1 MPGCLGWARCAVAH
15 CTDQVALRSG
25 WWNVPHLHGICRRNR
40 SHLHVYRRNAQ
51 TLAVRVRYVW
61 VGEIPIGGPLTPNS
75 IILCVDDDS
84 TVLNALRSMLAKHF
98 GPELQVEFAES
109 GEEALEIEAD
119 LRAQGRELGL
129 VISDFMMPGLRGDEL
144 LVQLHEKS
152 PNTVK
157 ILLTGQSDMSGVK
170 RAINDA
176 NLYRF
181 LEKPFLNDDIVLTV
195 RAAVRAYW
203 QERDLVRQNEELKRM
218 NAELESTV
226 AARTQELVEK
236 NRLLEV
242 LSVTDKL
249 TGLYNRRK
257 LDELL
262 DEELIRARRYKVE
275 VSIIMLDIDHFKRVN
290 DTYGHAVGDEV
301 LIGMAQLLRTHTRD
315 ADALGRL
322 GGEEFVVVCRH
333 SNSAACL
340 RTAMKLRESIAAHNF
355 PGVGQVTSSFGIA
368 SCRSDD
374 TAATLLGRADAAL
387 YRAKD
392 AGRNRVELE
401 IA

>member
-1 MPGCLGWARCAVAH
+1 MLICNWVTP
-15 CTDQVALRSG
+15 T
-25 WWNVPHLHGICRRNR
+25 HGGLLSND
-40 SHLHVYRRNAQ
+40 
-51 TLAVRVRYVW
+51 
-61 VGEIPIGGPLTPNS
+61 S

-84 TVLNALRSMLAKHF
+84 TVLNALRSMLSSHF

-109 GEEALEIEAD
+109 GEEALEIEAE

-144 LVQLHEKS
+144 LVQLHERS

-157 ILLTGQSDMSGVK
+157 ILLTGQSDMTGVK

-203 QERDLVRQNEELKRM
+203 QERDLIRQNAELRRM
-218 NAELESTV
+218 NAELENIV

-262 DEELIRARRYKVE
+262 DDELVRARRYKVD

-290 DTYGHAVGDEV
+290 DTHGHGVGDQV
-301 LIGMAQLLRTHTRD
+301 LVAMANKLREHTRE

-333 SNSAACL
+333 SNVAGCL
-340 RTAMKLRESIAAHNF
+340 RTAMKLREAIAAHHF
-355 PGVGQVTSSFGIA
+355 EGVGQVTSSFGIA
-368 SCRSDD
+368 ACRHDD
-374 TAATLLGRADAAL
+374 TAATLLARADAAL

-392 AGRNRVELE
+392 AGRNRIELE
-401 IA
+401 HA